1 MKICISNFMLFE
13 FESLLFC
20 QEYGELGYI
29 TYPDDFH
36 GQCKRIYEDVWPVS
50 SKWACMNYL
59 VRYLPTSSLYSLYVD
74 ELIDIDRIE
83 SFGSVT
89 GYENLPQKPP
99 KPRRKLSGTKS
110 LKSLKMTTKSLP
122 STPVKKIQNDP
133 LAPRSHQMI
142 DYEEISERINDL
154 ERQNEQLLDDNR
166 TLSEGFL
173 TKEKGMEALMSRMTD
188 VNQENRKL
196 RNV

>member
-1 MKICISNFMLFE
+1 MSFTFDSI
-13 FESLLFC
+13 FC
-20 QEYGELGYI
+20 QEYGELGYL
-29 TYPDDFH
+29 TANAMSYDFYLNYPIRLRTTCPGIF
-36 GQCKRIYEDVWPVS
+36 Y
-50 SKWACMNYL
+50 AM
-59 VRYLPTSSLYSLYVD
+59 YVD
-74 ELIDIDRIE
+74 NLTKIDRIE
-83 SFGSVT
+83 SIESVT

-173 TKEKGMEALMSRMTD
+173 TKEKGMEALMARMTD

>member
-1 MKICISNFMLFE
+1 MHFLGPVFSTQIMYKDK
-13 FESLLFC
+13 LL
-20 QEYGELGYI
+20 E
-29 TYPDDFH
+29 
-36 GQCKRIYEDVWPVS
+36 
-50 SKWACMNYL
+50 
-59 VRYLPTSSLYSLYVD
+59 
-74 ELIDIDRIE
+74 IDRIE
-83 SFGSVT
+83 SIESVT

>member
-1 MKICISNFMLFE
+1 MIFWKETFQLIIDLVDKWRQEFLATFDKWTGGNRLVHSYRHNSVIYINERIKVDRVQSFE
-13 FESLLFC
+13 
-20 QEYGELGYI
+20 
-29 TYPDDFH
+29 
-36 GQCKRIYEDVWPVS
+36 
-50 SKWACMNYL
+50 
-59 VRYLPTSSLYSLYVD
+59 
-74 ELIDIDRIE
+74 
-83 SFGSVT
+83 SVT
-89 GYENLPQKPP
+89 GYENPQNPPQKPP

-173 TKEKGMEALMSRMTD
+173 TKEKGMEALTARLSD

-196 RNV
+196 RHVRPD

>member
-1 MKICISNFMLFE
+1 MSFTYDSI
-13 FESLLFC
+13 FC
-20 QEYGELGYI
+20 VEYGELGYL
-29 TYPDDFH
+29 TTNWMQYDFH
-36 GQCKRIYEDVWPVS
+36 L
-50 SKWACMNYL
+50 NYPIRL
-59 VRYLPTSSLYSLYVD
+59 RTTCPGIFYAEYVD
-74 ELIDIDRIE
+74 KLIEIDRIE
-83 SFGSVT
+83 SIKSVT

-173 TKEKGMEALMSRMTD
+173 TKEKGMEALMARMTD

>member
-1 MKICISNFMLFE
+1 
-13 FESLLFC
+13 
-20 QEYGELGYI
+20 
-29 TYPDDFH
+29 
-36 GQCKRIYEDVWPVS
+36 
-50 SKWACMNYL
+50 
-59 VRYLPTSSLYSLYVD
+59 
-74 ELIDIDRIE
+74 
-83 SFGSVT
+83 
-89 GYENLPQKPP
+89 
-99 KPRRKLSGTKS
+99 
-110 LKSLKMTTKSLP
+110 MTTKSLP

-173 TKEKGMEALMSRMTD
+173 TKEKGMEALMARMTD

-196 RNV
+196 RIV

>member
-1 MKICISNFMLFE
+1 MSFTFDSI
-13 FESLLFC
+13 FC
-20 QEYGELGYI
+20 QEYGELGYL
-29 TYPDDFH
+29 TANAMSYDFYLNYPIRLRTTCPGIF
-36 GQCKRIYEDVWPVS
+36 Y
-50 SKWACMNYL
+50 AM
-59 VRYLPTSSLYSLYVD
+59 YVD
-74 ELIDIDRIE
+74 NLTKIDRIE
-83 SFGSVT
+83 SIESVT

-173 TKEKGMEALMSRMTD
+173 TKEKGMEALMAPMTD

-196 RNV
+196 RKA

>member
-1 MKICISNFMLFE
+1 MSFTFDSI
-13 FESLLFC
+13 FC
-20 QEYGELGYI
+20 QEYGELGYL
-29 TYPDDFH
+29 TANAMSYDFYLNYPIRLRTTCPGIF
-36 GQCKRIYEDVWPVS
+36 Y
-50 SKWACMNYL
+50 AM
-59 VRYLPTSSLYSLYVD
+59 YVD
-74 ELIDIDRIE
+74 NLTKIDRIE
-83 SFGSVT
+83 SIESVT

-173 TKEKGMEALMSRMTD
+173 TKEKGMEALMAPMTE

-196 RNV
+196 RKA

>member
-1 MKICISNFMLFE
+1 ML
-13 FESLLFC
+13 SCFC
-20 QEYGELGYI
+20 K
-29 TYPDDFH
+29 H
-36 GQCKRIYEDVWPVS
+36 SVIYVGKS
-50 SKWACMNYL
+50 I
-59 VRYLPTSSLYSLYVD
+59 R
-74 ELIDIDRIE
+74 IDRIE
-83 SFGSVT
+83 SIESVT
-89 GYENLPQKPP
+89 GYENPSNIPQKPP

-173 TKEKGMEALMSRMTD
+173 TKEKGMEALMARMTD

-196 RNV
+196 RHV